1 MYIADS
7 NRGQFQLPFANTD
20 FTSGPPSPMFP
31 HNSSNTF
38 NSIGGD
44 MTQLNLTS
52 HGESGLD
59 VLSHDVV
66 GEALHDSCERFPE
79 PACHLGTR
87 TAVLEQLSAWSVD
100 ASTESTVMW
109 LNGPAGVGK
118 SAIAQMFAGNCQARG
133 QLGASFFFKRGDG
146 KRGTWHGLFPT
157 IAYQL
162 ATSIPGLSLPI
173 QQAVETDKLV
183 ARRAM
188 PVQFKRL
195 ILEPFRQAGPLGI
208 LTVIVLDGL
217 DECED
222 HTIQQQILRLFIDT
236 LRGTHLPIRM
246 LICSRPDPHLREVLE
261 TAQMSAICC
270 HFVLSCD
277 ESAYQ
282 DIRIYLR
289 DEFSR
294 IHSDYRTRGID
305 LGTPWPSAE
314 ELEHLVQKSSGIFIY
329 ATTVIRFVGDEYSH
343 PVDRL
348 DSVLALDP
356 QSTAPLD
363 DLYKQILSLVPQ
375 SWQHLRILHAI
386 WRETE
391 RLYFT
396 LDPEEIDTLLTLRS
410 GTTRLMLRGLHS
422 LFDVHPVHSPFACR
436 NGVKFLHASFC
447 DHLGDPRRS
456 GPWCVS
462 LPGLQDDL
470 LHSTIRFLSSPPLTY
485 TTQEL
490 CRNLVIRLPG
500 LLEDATPSE
509 TLFELMRN
517 KTFQES
523 LFLWCK
529 LLEQP
534 QRGSSYPFDLIQL
547 WEDHWFISR
556 LAAHLDNSGQT
567 DTRDVATFKFD
578 PIYAT
583 ILSNHPNLVL
593 VLTGRAFGLEL
604 DHILQVLGLSYNVLR
619 PFLETRELLESPLSH
634 KDSPV
639 YFLADPSRS
648 GGLMNEQATAEE
660 IVLRWIVFTKKY
672 LIRGEGW
679 LIGYSIFSHTLPEF
693 LTLIDRCGPN
703 LGILHEL
710 KTLNFC
716 TKCSKKM
723 HQKYHLKLHQC
734 YFHHSRLRHIVD
746 WLWAL
751 DDPPMEVIQFW
762 EQQIASMDQCYRT
775 VRRDLGMEY
784 YDEESDNEEFDTE
797 ESDTEGPNDADYG
810 EE

>member
-7 NRGQFQLPFANTD
+7 DRGRFQPPFANPD

-38 NSIGGD
+38 NSVGGD

-59 VLSHDVV
+59 VLSRDVV

-79 PACHLGTR
+79 PACHPGRTR
-87 TAVLEQLSAWSVD
+87 TAVLEQLSAWSVN

-109 LNGPAGVGK
+109 LNGSAGAGK
-118 SAIAQMFAGNCQARG
+118 SAIAQMFVGNCQARG

-222 HTIQQQILRLFIDT
+222 HTIQQQILRLFLDT
-236 LRGTHLPIRM
+236 LRETHLPIRM

-261 TAQMSAICC
+261 TAQTSAICH

-294 IHSDYRTRGID
+294 IQSDYRTRGID
-305 LGTPWPSAE
+305 LGTLWPSAE
-314 ELEHLVQKSSGIFIY
+314 DLEHLVQKSSGIFIY

-375 SWQHLRILHAI
+375 SWEHLRILHVI
-386 WRETE
+386 WRKLGIFYSEP
-391 RLYFT
+391 
-396 LDPEEIDTLLTLRS
+396 DPEEIDTLLMLRS

-422 LFDVHPVHSPFACR
+422 LFNVPPVRSPFGPH
-436 NGVKFLHASFC
+436 NGVKILHASFG

-456 GPWCVS
+456 GP
-462 LPGLQDDL
+462 
-470 LHSTIRFLSSPPLTY
+470 
-485 TTQEL
+485 
-490 CRNLVIRLPG
+490 CRLVAQLPG
-500 LLEDATPSE
+500 LLKDATPSE

-523 LFLWCK
+523 LF
-529 LLEQP
+529 
-534 QRGSSYPFDLIQL
+534 S
-547 WEDHWFISR
+547 
-556 LAAHLDNSGQT
+556 AVSGQT

-583 ILSNHPNLVL
+583 ILSNHPNLAL
-593 VLTGRAFGLEL
+593 VLTGRALGLEL
-604 DHILQVLGLSYNVLR
+604 DDILEVLGLSYNVLG
-619 PFLETRELLESPLSH
+619 PFLEIRELLESPLA
-634 KDSPV
+634 DEDYEYSPV
-639 YFLADPSRS
+639 SFLADPSRS
-648 GGLMNEQATAEE
+648 GGLMNEQDAAEE
-660 IVLRWIVFTKKY
+660 IVLRWTVFAKKY

-679 LIGYSIFSHTLPEF
+679 LYGYS
-693 LTLIDRCGPN
+693 
-703 LGILHEL
+703 
-710 KTLNFC
+710 
-716 TKCSKKM
+716 
-723 HQKYHLKLHQC
+723 
-734 YFHHSRLRHIVD
+734 
-746 WLWAL
+746 AL
-751 DDPPMEVIQFW
+751 DDPPMEVIRFW
-762 EQQIASMDQCYRT
+762 EQQIASMEQCYRT
-775 VRRDLGMEY
+775 LCRDQGMEAY
-784 YDEESDNEEFDTE
+784 SEYSDNEESDTE

>member
-7 NRGQFQLPFANTD
+7 NQGRFQPPFANPD

-38 NSIGGD
+38 NSVGGD

-79 PACHLGTR
+79 PACHPGTR

-109 LNGPAGVGK
+109 LNGSAGVGK
-118 SAIAQMFAGNCQARG
+118 SAIAQMFAGSCQARG

-183 ARRAM
+183 ACRAM

-195 ILEPFRQAGPLGI
+195 ILEPFLQVGPLGI
-208 LTVIVLDGL
+208 RTVIVLDGL

-222 HTIQQQILRLFIDT
+222 HIIQQQILRLFLDT
-236 LRGTHLPIRM
+236 LRGNHLPIRM

-261 TAQMSAICC
+261 TAQMSAICH

-277 ESAYQ
+277 KSAYQ

-289 DEFSR
+289 DKFSR

-314 ELEHLVQKSSGIFIY
+314 GLEHLVQKSSGIFIY

-375 SWQHLRILHAI
+375 SWQHLRILHVI
-386 WRETE
+386 WREFE
-391 RLYFT
+391 G
-396 LDPEEIDTLLTLRS
+396 LDPEEIDTLLMLRS
-410 GTTRLMLRGLHS
+410 GATRLMLRGLHS
-422 LFDVHPVHSPFACR
+422 LFYVPPVRSLFGYPNWVR
-436 NGVKFLHASFC
+436 ILHASFS

-462 LPGLQDDL
+462 LPRLQDDL
-470 LHSTIRFLSSPPLTY
+470 LHSTVRFLSSPPLTF
-485 TTQEL
+485 TTQWL
-490 CRNLVIRLPG
+490 CR
-500 LLEDATPSE
+500 
-509 TLFELMRN
+509 
-517 KTFQES
+517 
-523 LFLWCK
+523 
-529 LLEQP
+529 
-534 QRGSSYPFDLIQL
+534 
-547 WEDHWFISR
+547 
-556 LAAHLDNSGQT
+556 
-567 DTRDVATFKFD
+567 
-578 PIYAT
+578 
-583 ILSNHPNLVL
+583 
-593 VLTGRAFGLEL
+593 
-604 DHILQVLGLSYNVLR
+604 
-619 PFLETRELLESPLSH
+619 
-634 KDSPV
+634 
-639 YFLADPSRS
+639 
-648 GGLMNEQATAEE
+648 
-660 IVLRWIVFTKKY
+660 
-672 LIRGEGW
+672 
-679 LIGYSIFSHTLPEF
+679 
-693 LTLIDRCGPN
+693 
-703 LGILHEL
+703 
-710 KTLNFC
+710 
-716 TKCSKKM
+716 
-723 HQKYHLKLHQC
+723 
-734 YFHHSRLRHIVD
+734 
-746 WLWAL
+746 
-751 DDPPMEVIQFW
+751 
-762 EQQIASMDQCYRT
+762 
-775 VRRDLGMEY
+775 
-784 YDEESDNEEFDTE
+784 
-797 ESDTEGPNDADYG
+797 
-810 EE
+810 

>member
-1 MYIADS
+1 MPFALEISGGNFNSVSGNMTQVFNSQVVPVNAPVDQRMVEGSHRVRYSGINDPTGVIRGSRGYSNFRPYDIANRRDPYRPERSHNPRGNTSNDLPIGASLQYTGPALLGDGSMYIADS
-7 NRGQFQLPFANTD
+7 NRGRFQLPFTNPD

-38 NSIGGD
+38 NSVGGD

-79 PACHLGTR
+79 PACHPGTR
-87 TAVLEQLSAWSVD
+87 TAVLEKLSAWSVD

-109 LNGPAGVGK
+109 LNGSAGVGK

-222 HTIQQQILRLFIDT
+222 HTIQKQILRLFLDT
-236 LRGTHLPIRM
+236 LRGTDLPIRM

-261 TAQMSAICC
+261 TAQTSAICR

-294 IHSDYRTRGID
+294 IHSDYHTRGID
-305 LGTPWPSAE
+305 LGTLWPSAE

-375 SWQHLRILHAI
+375 SWQHLRILHVI
-386 WRETE
+386 WRKFE
-391 RLYFT
+391 L
-396 LDPEEIDTLLTLRS
+396 LDPEEIDTLLMLRS

-422 LFDVHPVHSPFACR
+422 LFDVPPVRSPFR
-436 NGVKFLHASFC
+436 GYSRVGILHASFG
-447 DHLGDPRRS
+447 DHLGNPRRS

-462 LPGLQDDL
+462 LPRLQDDL
-470 LHSTIRFLSSPPLTY
+470 LHSTVRCLSSPPLTY
-485 TTQEL
+485 TTQ
-490 CRNLVIRLPG
+490 
-500 LLEDATPSE
+500 
-509 TLFELMRN
+509 
-517 KTFQES
+517 
-523 LFLWCK
+523 
-529 LLEQP
+529 
-534 QRGSSYPFDLIQL
+534 
-547 WEDHWFISR
+547 
-556 LAAHLDNSGQT
+556 
-567 DTRDVATFKFD
+567 
-578 PIYAT
+578 
-583 ILSNHPNLVL
+583 
-593 VLTGRAFGLEL
+593 
-604 DHILQVLGLSYNVLR
+604 
-619 PFLETRELLESPLSH
+619 
-634 KDSPV
+634 
-639 YFLADPSRS
+639 
-648 GGLMNEQATAEE
+648 
-660 IVLRWIVFTKKY
+660 VFF
-672 LIRGEGW
+672 R
-679 LIGYSIFSHTLPEF
+679 
-693 LTLIDRCGPN
+693 
-703 LGILHEL
+703 
-710 KTLNFC
+710 
-716 TKCSKKM
+716 
-723 HQKYHLKLHQC
+723 
-734 YFHHSRLRHIVD
+734 
-746 WLWAL
+746 
-751 DDPPMEVIQFW
+751 
-762 EQQIASMDQCYRT
+762 
-775 VRRDLGMEY
+775 
-784 YDEESDNEEFDTE
+784 
-797 ESDTEGPNDADYG
+797 
-810 EE
+810 